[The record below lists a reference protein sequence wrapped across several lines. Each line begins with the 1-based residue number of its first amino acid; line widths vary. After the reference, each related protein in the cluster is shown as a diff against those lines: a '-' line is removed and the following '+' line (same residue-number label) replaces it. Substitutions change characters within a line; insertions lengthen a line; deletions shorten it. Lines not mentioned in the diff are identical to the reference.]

1 MNTSIVGRQF
11 ELTES
16 IKSYCDSA
24 FDALSKYNL
33 DIISAKAIISA
44 DERNGKKGFDVEF
57 AINLAKKDTIV
68 IRQKDKDLY
77 AAIDLALDRA
87 SKVLR
92 RHHDKL
98 VTHKNSDE
106 LKESR
111 TIVDEVSIEG
121 ADEIIPTELE
131 LYKPMEV
138 EEALAKLKDSGAQF
152 YVFNDMDAKMR
163 VLYTKNLTA
172 AISAHKK
179 TVASFNVT
187 VFQGL

>member
-121 ADEIIPTELE
+121 TDEIIPTELE

-138 EEALAKLKDSGAQF
+138 EEALTKLKDSGAQF

-163 VLYTKNLTA
+163 VLYKRNDG
-172 AISAHKK
+172 K
-179 TVASFNVT
+179 F
-187 VFQGL
+187 GLY

>member
-1 MNTSIVGRQF
+1 MNTSIVGKQF

-16 IKSYCDSA
+16 IKNYCDSA
-24 FDALSKYNL
+24 FDALGKYNL

-106 LKESR
+106 IKESK
-111 TIVDEVSIEG
+111 IADEIAIDG
-121 ADEIIPTELE
+121 ADEIVPTELE
-131 LYKPMEV
+131 LYKPMEI
-138 EEALAKLKDSGAQF
+138 EEALNKLKDSGAQF

-163 VLYTKNLTA
+163 VIYKRNDGKFGLY
-172 AISAHKK
+172 
-179 TVASFNVT
+179 
-187 VFQGL
+187 